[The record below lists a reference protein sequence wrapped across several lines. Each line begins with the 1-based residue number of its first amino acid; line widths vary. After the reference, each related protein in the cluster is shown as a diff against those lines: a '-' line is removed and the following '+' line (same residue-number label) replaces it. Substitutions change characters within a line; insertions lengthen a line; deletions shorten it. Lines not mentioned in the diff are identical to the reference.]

1 MSHSK
6 VHRENQWFNIT
17 GQQSCWFTA
26 AVTGSFKHSESVLF
40 FFSEENILFG
50 FIWVLFTA
58 HGRPRGSVDHQY
70 LTAKNSGFL
79 CAFQSRWPVPQPWM
93 DGELW
98 PGQLCVCVYL
108 LNIFDL
114 EKNSRDIWQ
123 EILTSDLFL
132 SAWDDGEVDEGAA
145 SDFC

>member
-1 MSHSK
+1 MHFSH
-6 VHRENQWFNIT
+6 
-17 GQQSCWFTA
+17 G
-26 AVTGSFKHSESVLF
+26 
-40 FFSEENILFG
+40 
-50 FIWVLFTA
+50 
-58 HGRPRGSVDHQY
+58 D
-70 LTAKNSGFL
+70 L
-79 CAFQSRWPVPQPWM
+79 CHNHEWM